1 MAERRRL
8 AGWLTALPLLALPL
22 FAVGQDAREAEL
34 RHKLSQVRAELQQL
48 ASAQRQLE
56 GQRAAEVE
64 ALRRADRELAA
75 AARVLAAAQTELARQ
90 QAALDLLQQERDS
103 AAQRLHAERQ
113 ALAVL
118 VRALHAA
125 GREQPL
131 KQLLAQDS
139 LDSLNRSLVYQR
151 YLQQD
156 RQARAKALIATLEV
170 LAGAEVALQQQRAIA
185 ARTQA
190 EQEDALG
197 ALKARR
203 GERQQ
208 VIAEIDRKYRDARAR
223 QRLLGRDEAQLTN
236 LLESLRDVFA
246 DIPDDLGKTRAIAAL
261 KGRLPPPLPGPL
273 RSAFAGQLPDGR
285 PSKGWWIEGEAGT
298 PVQAIAHGRVAFA
311 DWMRGY
317 GLLLILDHGD
327 GYMSLYAGG
336 DALLAE
342 PGDWVDAGQTVAN
355 AGRSGGFPHSGVYF
369 ELRRAGRA
377 LDPAAWLR
385 R

>member
-1 MAERRRL
+1 MTERRRL
-8 AGWLTALPLLALPL
+8 GGWLLVALPLLAI
-22 FAVGQDAREAEL
+22 GQDGREAEL
-34 RHKLSQVRAELQQL
+34 REKLSEVRAELQQL
-48 ASAQRQLE
+48 AAAQRQLE
-56 GQRAAEVE
+56 GQRATEVE

-75 AARVLAAAQTELARQ
+75 ATRVLAEAQAELLRQ
-90 QAALDLLQQERDS
+90 QAALDLLQQQRDA
-103 AAQRLHAERQ
+103 AAQRLHAERE

-156 RQARAKALIATLEV
+156 RQLRAEALIATLEV

-185 ARTQA
+185 ARTQVELEA
-190 EQEDALG
+190 ALQ
-197 ALKARR
+197 ALQGRR
-203 GERQQ
+203 SERQR
-208 VIAEIDRKYRDARAR
+208 VIAEIDRSYRDARAR
-223 QRLLGRDEAQLTN
+223 QRVLGRDEAQLTS
-236 LLESLRDVFA
+236 LLESLRNVFA
-246 DIPDDLGKTRAIAAL
+246 DIPDDIGKTRAIAAL
-261 KGRLPPPLPGPL
+261 KGRLPLPLPGRL
-273 RSAFAGQLPDGR
+273 RSGFAGQLPDGR
-285 PSKGWWIEGEAGT
+285 PSKGWWIEGQAGE

-336 DALLAE
+336 DALLAA
-342 PGDWVDAGQTVAN
+342 PGDWVDAGQPVAH
-355 AGRSGGFPHSGVYF
+355 AGSSGGFPHSGLYF